1 MEEATMKTNNI
12 SRRQF
17 MTGLVL
23 SAPALS
29 LPDLRAAATPSY
41 PATLSA
47 LQFARDREMA
57 LYYRYMEYARQAKL
71 ERYAGIAYLF
81 TAFASAEF
89 LHAQNFNKI
98 LTRLGVEIV
107 FAPKPEIAASTTKAN
122 LLQAAAAEREDV
134 DSFYPGML
142 GRLQPEHLQDAVAFT
157 TYAWE
162 SEKQHRSIIGKI
174 LRWVPSYFERV
185 AKKIDAESGQ
195 YFVCQSCGSTV
206 NEVPLGRCPI
216 CQLPSDGYRRV
227 EAPV

>member
-1 MEEATMKTNNI
+1 MMTEGI
-12 SRRQF
+12 SRRHF

-23 SAPALS
+23 SGPLLSMPAPRGQA
-29 LPDLRAAATPSY
+29 PPPY
-41 PATLSA
+41 PLTLSA
-47 LQFARDREMA
+47 LQHARDREMA
-57 LYYRYMEYARQAKL
+57 LYYRYMEYGRRAKL
-71 ERYAGIAYLF
+71 EGYLGIAYLF
-81 TAFASAEF
+81 TAFAAAEF

-107 FAPKPEIAASTTKAN
+107 FAPKPEIAAGPTKAN

-134 DSFYPGML
+134 ESFYPGML
-142 GRLQPEHLQDAVAFT
+142 ARLRPEQLEDAVTFT

-206 NEVPLGRCPI
+206 NDVPLDRCPV
-216 CQLPSDGYRRV
+216 CQQPAAGYRRV
-227 EAPV
+227 EVPV